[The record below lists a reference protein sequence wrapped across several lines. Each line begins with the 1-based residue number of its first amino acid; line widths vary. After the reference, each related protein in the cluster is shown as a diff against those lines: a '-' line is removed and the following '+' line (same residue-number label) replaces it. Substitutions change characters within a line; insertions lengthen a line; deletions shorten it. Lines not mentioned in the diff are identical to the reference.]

1 MKISRS
7 SKLIFLCWLAY
18 ACSYVGKLSYSANI
32 NPIGT
37 AFGISYSETGLV
49 STLFFFAYGVG
60 QVVNGLLC
68 KRYNVKYTVFAALAV
83 GALMNLLIPLV
94 PDFRFIKYIWL
105 VNGAALSFLWTSLI
119 RLLSETLPTAHIPRA
134 TVAMGTTVATG
145 TFIIYGI
152 SSLLVATLSYKI
164 TFFIAAAIMLSA
176 ALIWLFSYSPLVTP
190 LLAERASEVESVA
203 VDEKKSLGTIRGSL
217 WAFIGV
223 VALFAFSNNLI
234 KDGLTTWT
242 PDILDK
248 IYGTPEWLSIL
259 LTLVLPLLGIFGA
272 MLAIRIQKK
281 TKSFIL
287 SCFLLFFCSLALI
300 VTVLVFLMNP
310 SLPVTVSCFALV
322 SCFMASINNIVTSMI
337 PLALK
342 ERMGS
347 GKLAGVLNGFCYL
360 GSTVSAYGL
369 GYIATA
375 SGWFAVFY
383 VLIGVCALASAVGIT
398 YYIINRIKH
407 PA

>member
-1 MKISRS
+1 MKISGS

-18 ACSYVGKLSYSANI
+18 TCSYVGKLSYSANI

-37 AFGISYSETGLV
+37 AFGVSYSETGLV
-49 STLFFFAYGVG
+49 ATLFFFAYGVG

-68 KRYNVKYTVFAALAV
+68 KRYNVKYTVFAALTV

-152 SSLLVATLSYKI
+152 SSLLVSTLSYKI
-164 TFFIAAAIMLSA
+164 TFYVAAAIMLSA
-176 ALIWLFSYSPLVTP
+176 ALIWLFSYSPLVNP
-190 LLAERASEVESVA
+190 LLAERASEVASVA

-223 VALFAFSNNLI
+223 VALFAVSNNLI

-347 GKLAGVLNGFCYL
+347 GKLAGVLNGFCYI

-369 GYIATA
+369 GYIATTG
-375 SGWFAVFY
+375 GWFAVFY

-398 YYIINRIKH
+398 YYIINRIKI
-407 PA
+407 

>member
-1 MKISRS
+1 MKISGS

-37 AFGISYSETGLV
+37 AFGVSYSETGLV
-49 STLFFFAYGVG
+49 ATLFFFAYGVG

-68 KRYNVKYTVFAALAV
+68 KRYNVKYTVFAALTV

-152 SSLLVATLSYKI
+152 SSLLVSTLSYKI
-164 TFFIAAAIMLSA
+164 TFYVAAAIMLSA
-176 ALIWLFSYSPLVTP
+176 ALIWLFSYSPLVNP
-190 LLAERASEVESVA
+190 LLAERASEVASVA

-223 VALFAFSNNLI
+223 VALFAVSNNLI

-369 GYIATA
+369 GYIATNG
-375 SGWFAVFY
+375 GWFAVFY

-398 YYIINRIKH
+398 YYIINRIKI
-407 PA
+407 

>member
-164 TFFIAAAIMLSA
+164 TFYIAAAIMLSA
-176 ALIWLFSYSPLVTP
+176 ALIWLFSYSPLVNP

-223 VALFAFSNNLI
+223 VALFAVSNNLI